1 MPVQSP
7 IKTKAKKSKAL
18 TTSSISK
25 AIENISSVGELK
37 KEKIVNIRQ
46 IGKSPTIKVRYESRP
61 GKFEYETLYI
71 DNAAEFFKNN
81 YNHSKATAEVKKLRT
96 FNQEAYFATYIFP
109 DGDDLIAERVV
120 AIKHTKSS
128 LTRLESLAEDADIK
142 NARLIVNRGQKGRL
156 ASYELIPIK
165 NMNRQTGDKFIF
177 IPERGYYPINKED
190 TKKAWEELPFK
201 KSYKGDLAA
210 LFISNEYMDY
220 MKYGPIVIN
229 EELLP
234 PSFENK
240 TEFQKIEVNSSD
252 KGWFFLDPQ
261 YGTGKSS
268 VSMAQMIS
276 AFKKEKKNFI
286 KSGDQ
291 WFKIPQFIK
300 EFDWEVD
307 DQTGLL
313 KVNTLGLLRLNAA
326 AGDTIPL
333 QAVNQRLKK
342 SKHV

>member
-1 MPVQSP
+1 MKTNILDFFYDKVDEFDWQEGQDLHSSGKVYDIQNYNSLITAKVKSSVSRNNEVRFKIHPSGRCIQWLECTCRKNRTQSLICEHLCAFIITIEKDHPKFFANIDSNMPVQSP

-201 KSYKGDLAA
+201 SLTKVILLLYSY
-210 LFISNEYMDY
+210 
-220 MKYGPIVIN
+220 
-229 EELLP
+229 
-234 PSFENK
+234 
-240 TEFQKIEVNSSD
+240 
-252 KGWFFLDPQ
+252 
-261 YGTGKSS
+261 
-268 VSMAQMIS
+268 
-276 AFKKEKKNFI
+276 
-286 KSGDQ
+286 
-291 WFKIPQFIK
+291 
-300 EFDWEVD
+300 
-307 DQTGLL
+307 QT
-313 KVNTLGLLRLNAA
+313 NIW
-326 AGDTIPL
+326 TI
-333 QAVNQRLKK
+333 
-342 SKHV
+342 